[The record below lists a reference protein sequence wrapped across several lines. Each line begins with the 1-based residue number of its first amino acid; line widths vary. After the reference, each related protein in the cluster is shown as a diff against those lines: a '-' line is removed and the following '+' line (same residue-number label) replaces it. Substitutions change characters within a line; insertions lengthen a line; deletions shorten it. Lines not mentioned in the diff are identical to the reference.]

1 MAQTDAPPAEAPPQ
15 APEAQPAPP
24 IQEAPAGQRSTGGER
39 PQDADP
45 KSTPLNRES
54 AQELMRKAYSRS
66 RAQRAEDRGQRE
78 EKPAKE
84 RVDAAPK
91 EAVQEEP
98 TPAPDA
104 DAPADAPAR
113 ERDPSTGRFKAQ
125 GQARRPAAEAPSPAP
140 SAPEVA
146 PVEEAPAPSAPAERV
161 RASETEAFRS
171 ERWQAAFADDPGLRR
186 RVDRINADPA
196 LSSARKAE
204 LLSEKLV
211 ESVEGV
217 QQERTQAQQIA
228 AFRQRDPQGY
238 VRWQQQQEAVTEQNR
253 QLELR
258 ITQMIADAYGVDAS
272 DPDFMEAGP
281 QEGDDHETGLQRF
294 VAFTSSKSPV
304 LKRVVEEAVAQ
315 QTKALTERYEGRLK
329 AQEERHKEAM
339 EVAVERARSRARSP
353 MGAYRAPPR
362 TNGTG
367 QRPVGEDDGAV
378 SVPAKA
384 PDAATVRGLIGLGY
398 QRRE

>member
-1 MAQTDAPPAEAPPQ
+1 MAQTDAPPAEAP

-24 IQEAPAGQRSTGGER
+24 AVQEAPAGQRSTGGDR

-45 KSTPLNRES
+45 KSTPLNREL

-66 RAQRAEDRGQRE
+66 RSQRAE
-78 EKPAKE
+78 EKAPA
-84 RVDAAPK
+84 RVDRVDGAPP
-91 EAVQEEP
+91 EAVQEDP
-98 TPAPDA
+98 TPAPEK
-104 DAPADAPAR
+104 DAPQAAPAR
-113 ERDPSTGRFKAQ
+113 ERDPGTGRFKAQ
-125 GQARRPAAEAPSPAP
+125 APPAARPRAEAPS
-140 SAPEVA
+140 SAPQTEA
-146 PVEEAPAPSAPAERV
+146 PQAEEAQPPPAADAPAPAR
-161 RASETEAFRS
+161 TEAQPLSEDFKT

-186 RVDRINADPA
+186 RAARINADPA
-196 LSSARKAE
+196 LSPARKAE

-217 QQERTQAQQIA
+217 QAERTQARQVA
-228 AFRQRDPQGY
+228 EFRQRDPQGY
-238 VRWQQQQEAVTEQNR
+238 VRWQQQQEAQAEQNR

-272 DPDFMEAGP
+272 DPDFQEAGP
-281 QEGDDHETGLQRF
+281 QDGDDHETGLQRF
-294 VAFTSSKSPV
+294 VAFTSSKSPI
-304 LKRVVEEAVAQ
+304 LKRVVEEAVAT
-315 QTKALTERYEGRLK
+315 QTKALTERHEARIK
-329 AQEERHKEAM
+329 ALEERHKEAL

-378 SVPAKA
+378 QVPAKA
-384 PDAATVRGLIGLGY
+384 PDSATVRGLIGLGY